1 MKAQVNDKKSLE
13 NKINELVNN
22 SRNIIDQ
29 KMKLINN
36 LLLSIKEENENIIN
50 KCIYLFIIFFFY
62 SHEFL

>member
-1 MKAQVNDKKSLE
+1 MNDKKSLE

-50 KCIYLFIIFFFY
+50 KCIYLFIIFF
-62 SHEFL
+62 L